1 MNDNK
6 RSSLL
11 DVSELIYFNN
21 MVKPDYYKIKLKKL
35 DNIFDVEA
43 IDVIEALEL
52 NFCLGNALKY
62 LWRAG
67 KKQGEAKEKDLK
79 KALFYIQ
86 RELENDKTR

>member
-86 RELENDKTR
+86 RELENDKTK